1 VFRVDERFSG
11 RPGPRM
17 LEAARV
23 MARAIA
29 ALG

>member
-1 VFRVDERFSG
+1 VYRLDERFSG

-29 ALG
+29 AL